1 MVKLICLDSVSQ
13 WEHEQVSQYPVL
25 RIFIDK
31 LKNIIRNKPD
41 KGLPD
46 PILLPGMKKNLRS
59 LKHSV
64 NISIFSRQY
73 AIGYDFITATYLYK
87 DPVVIVIKMDFS

>member
-1 MVKLICLDSVSQ
+1 VSQ

-25 RIFIDK
+25 RVFIDK
-31 LKNIIRNKPD
+31 LKNIIKNKPD

-46 PILLPGMKKNLRS
+46 PILLPGMKDNLPS

-64 NISIFSRQY
+64 NISLFSRQY
-73 AIGYDFITATYLYK
+73 AIGYNFITATYLYK
-87 DPVVIVIKMDFS
+87 DPEVVIVRMNFS